1 MIIFNAVATH
11 TSKLGIVLDRM
22 WNNFVVVEAEID
34 FERVMIL
41 NESARKFWKDY
52 EAEFE
57 MFTSLK

>member
-1 MIIFNAVATH
+1 
-11 TSKLGIVLDRM
+11 M